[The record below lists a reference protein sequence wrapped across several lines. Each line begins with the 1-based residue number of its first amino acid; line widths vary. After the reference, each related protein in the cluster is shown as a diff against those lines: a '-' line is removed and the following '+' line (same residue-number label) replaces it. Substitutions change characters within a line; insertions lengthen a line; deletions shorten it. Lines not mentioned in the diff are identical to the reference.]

1 MNKQPLPPLR
11 QGGPRRPV
19 LDEPRLQE
27 MQARASNVWRG
38 LLQPKTQCAED
49 VLYLIAE
56 VRTLR
61 VKLMEAAKPGDKL
74 PDFPPFPEF
83 PGATKKATQ
92 TESKDTSWKGRFVTL
107 RKYIRTKL

>member
-1 MNKQPLPPLR
+1 MNTTKLR
-11 QGGPRRPV
+11 PGGPRRPV

-27 MQARASNVWRG
+27 MQVRASNIWRG
-38 LLQPKTQCAED
+38 LSQPKTQCAED

-61 VKLMEAAKPGDKL
+61 SKLMEAAKPGDKL

-83 PGATKKATQ
+83 PEATKTASQEDSWRLRIANLLKA
-92 TESKDTSWKGRFVTL
+92 
-107 RKYIRTKL
+107 IRTKL